1 MKQGILGATPPK
13 QASMLYTSVWIFVNL
28 AVSIAIVLLNK
39 WVYVYV
45 GFPNITMS
53 CTHFIITSLG
63 LAVCR
68 HFGIFNPVRIPF
80 QTVVPLAVTFCGFV
94 ALTNLSLQNNAVG
107 TFQLLKTLTMPTIMV
122 IQTWCYAYRFSRTVV
137 LSLVPIVFGVYLNCQ
152 FDLSFNALGSMFA
165 LSAVVITSMYQV
177 FVGEKQKELQVSSM
191 QLLWYQAPMSVVLL
205 LIAALVF
212 ESPLQWL
219 AHSWSFNDLFMV
231 LLTGLVAF
239 VVNLTSYWIIGN
251 TSPMAYNVLGQLKLS
266 LTLLGGYLLFDDP
279 LKPVQLVGVIMT
291 VVGCMLYTHNKVCE
305 QRRRLTDKQDH
316 VVFSAKKP

>member
-1 MKQGILGATPPK
+1 MKVAFLQTCSGHLSNDLTFTFALFTGSAMKQGILGATPPK

-122 IQTWCYAYRFSRTVV
+122 SRF
-137 LSLVPIVFGVYLNCQ
+137 
-152 FDLSFNALGSMFA
+152 
-165 LSAVVITSMYQV
+165 
-177 FVGEKQKELQVSSM
+177 
-191 QLLWYQAPMSVVLL
+191 
-205 LIAALVF
+205 
-212 ESPLQWL
+212 
-219 AHSWSFNDLFMV
+219 
-231 LLTGLVAF
+231 
-239 VVNLTSYWIIGN
+239 
-251 TSPMAYNVLGQLKLS
+251 
-266 LTLLGGYLLFDDP
+266 
-279 LKPVQLVGVIMT
+279 
-291 VVGCMLYTHNKVCE
+291 
-305 QRRRLTDKQDH
+305 
-316 VVFSAKKP
+316 